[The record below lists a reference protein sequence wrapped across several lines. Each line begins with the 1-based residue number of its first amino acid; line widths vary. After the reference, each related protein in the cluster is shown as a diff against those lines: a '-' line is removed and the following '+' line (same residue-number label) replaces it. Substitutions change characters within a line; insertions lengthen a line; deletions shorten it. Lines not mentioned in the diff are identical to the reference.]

1 MISFKT
7 VKKHSQ
13 SIAVIEKRAAITSKN
28 SQTDIVIPTNWAD
41 FARLTTIR
49 SGGHIIPF
57 SPYDYQEQ
65 LVEMMLERSCIV
77 VKSRQLGLSETII
90 CYMLWRACL
99 NPGYLGVVFS
109 KTQMDTGLLARR
121 MRRMIASIGLKTKT
135 ENYGDIE
142 IEGHGRIL
150 FRNSKPESGRS
161 LESVVDIFFDEAA
174 FVDDFK
180 AIFDAIA
187 PAQQMVGESA
197 RVYVVSTPNG
207 KSGYYWD
214 LLTTGQSTDIEAL
227 CDRISAGNENPFI
240 SWVDSGGWAKVV
252 VHWKAHP
259 IYGSNPNFLKEIA
272 EKQKLSAETIKQ
284 EYDLSFG
291 SSEENYFDYSTVQAC
306 ITDEEISKER
316 NPDSVYVLGVDPAF
330 GGDDYCAAVLLECS
344 PSSDRFNVLV
354 PYRKRQQT
362 TEYNLL
368 KISDV
373 IKQYKPKLVVVEVN
387 GGGVVYQEQ
396 LSRQIPYIRFM
407 AMRTTGDSKPG
418 LLSRVKLALE
428 REVLQF
434 SSGSAVAD
442 ELLSFRSNGKKLE
455 AAQGKH
461 DDTVMALG
469 FAIAGLEELSLI

>member
-1 MISFKT
+1 MLKRELKLSSLAKSCFDRLDKT
-7 VKKHSQ
+7 
-13 SIAVIEKRAAITSKN
+13 TSKN
-28 SQTDIVIPTNWAD
+28 MQTNIVIPTNWAD

-187 PAQQMVGESA
+187 PAQQMVGEAA

-214 LLTTGQSTDIEAL
+214 LLTTGQSTDIESL
-227 CDRISAGNENPFI
+227 CDNISAGIENPFV

-291 SSEENYFDYSTVQAC
+291 SSEENYFDYSSVQAC

-373 IKQYKPKLVVVEVN
+373 IKQYKPKLVIVEVN
-387 GGGVVYQEQ
+387 GGGIVYQEQ

-434 SSGSAVAD
+434 NSGSAVVD